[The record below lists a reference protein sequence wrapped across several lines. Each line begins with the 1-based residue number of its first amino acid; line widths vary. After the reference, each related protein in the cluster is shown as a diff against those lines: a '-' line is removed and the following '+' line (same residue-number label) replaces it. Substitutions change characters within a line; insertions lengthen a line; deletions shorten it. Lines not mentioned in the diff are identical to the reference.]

1 MVIEA
6 CRREFAAAWQRATAE
21 DATDRVAYWLRV
33 KAGENEAAAAELWRR
48 AAELGLSRPGC
59 FAGQNELPTEA
70 AD

>member
-21 DATDRVAYWLRV
+21 ESTDRVAYWLRL

-59 FAGQNELPTEA
+59 FARRNDLPTGR